1 MTKMINIKRIAL
13 FLVSILFI
21 GYGNTAFASAISP
34 KTIAYVEADGKFVNL
49 DGADPNSIAGRF
61 VQSSVE
67 NGYIWVFTTVNNKNV
82 NSALKMIEKELKVND
97 KEIKNIK
104 DVDENILNTA
114 ANYLQSDQL
123 SITRIEIE
131 EKSKETADQK
141 WQRYLGY
148 AAGVA
153 AIVSIF
159 KK

>member
-67 NGYIWVFTTVNNKNV
+67 NGYIWIFTTVNNKNV
-82 NSALKMIEKELKVND
+82 DSALKMIEKELKVSD
-97 KEIKNIK
+97 KKIKNIK
-104 DVDENILNTA
+104 DVDEDILNMA
-114 ANYLQSDQL
+114 ADYLQSDQL
-123 SITRIEIE
+123 SITRIELE
-131 EKSKETADQK
+131 EKSTETADQK